1 MAHSGSWLARVLR
14 WSLGL
19 CALVLIIMALLVSLG
34 RLITPMVAEYRIQAE
49 DQAQAALG
57 MPVSIGSL
65 EGSWHGL
72 APILVAHDVT
82 LGDGADAVRLDQ
94 IRLIPDLVASA
105 MAMQPRAK
113 LLAIDGLQ
121 LSVAEGETGEWRVEG
136 LPKRQ
141 DNAALDIDKLLEQ
154 LKMVRHLSLLNSQVT
169 LEAFN
174 QPAHTLRY
182 VNMTLG
188 FGGGHQRLDGRLQ
201 LPDGKPLALQ
211 VRTQMNVKKWR
222 DLQAQIYLQLPETD
236 WASWL
241 PQGLTQEW
249 SVDHLQLGGQFWLS
263 WADRTLQHAA
273 SQIKIPKLEGHYAER
288 KPVSL
293 TDVVLNSYFERDA
306 DGLRAQLSNFSARH
320 GEQQIG
326 PMNATLRQHAKQAN
340 SDEFWA
346 LSVDRLEVA
355 PWLPFVQALGPM
367 TDKVM
372 AAITTLNPR
381 GALTNATLRFH
392 PQAEGDKR
400 VQFAT
405 NTDGISFSAY
415 DHVPGIENITGSV
428 TGDLGSGTILL
439 DAKEFSL
446 DLATLFPKAWLYHTA
461 RGQVDWRIN
470 EQGLTLRA
478 PYVQATGD
486 EGQAAG
492 DFLIRLTGD
501 PEVED
506 YMDLRVGITHGDAR
520 FTEKYLPTKVPEFS
534 PELADWLKTSIKA
547 GAVDQGYFQFQGSLN
562 KGSSKASHSISL
574 YFAVHDA
581 ELAYQPGWPELKN
594 ARGEVLIEDDQV
606 RIRVPEGQILNST
619 AKNVN
624 VTIPLEQPDTQ
635 PHLLLTADLESN
647 AVDALKV
654 LKEAPI
660 GTAEIF
666 AGWQGKGDLTGAL
679 DLDIPLHKGTPP
691 QVIVDFTAENAEV
704 KIANPKLDLS
714 HVSGAFRYDTAKG
727 LSAPNIEAQL
737 LGHKAKGKAIA
748 QRVDGRATSVIE
760 AQGQIPLQELTQ
772 WLAVTQPIPAKGN
785 LPYSMRLKID
795 GAQTNLKIDSELKG
809 LAIDL
814 PAPFGKTTNE
824 QRSATFEM
832 GLGGNSHSFK
842 VRYANLLSFNGV
854 APAENILQG
863 RGELRLGGG
872 MAQLPAQKG
881 YRLRGS
887 VAELDMAAW
896 QKAVKPYTSSS
907 ESGTALRAFNDAQL
921 NIGRFVGFGE
931 TVNDVTLGVRRS
943 GPAWALSVDSSLTKG
958 NVVFPDNSSRPI
970 SADLAYIHLPK
981 PEQTAVTPA
990 EKTDALA
997 DVDPHKIPSIDLKVA
1012 DVKLGEQSLGASSL
1026 KARPVGNGVQFSD
1039 LNINLAGL
1047 KVTGTAGWEGA
1058 AGLSN
1063 SWYKGR
1069 FEGKDLKD
1077 VLQAWGFA
1085 PTATSEHFRLDV
1097 DGTWPGSPLNISL
1110 ARFSGNMDA
1119 SLRKGQFVEAKGSAS
1134 ALRVFGLLNFNS
1146 IGRRL
1151 RLDFSD
1157 LLGEGLSYDR
1167 VKGNLRATNGVYVT
1181 ARPITLK
1188 GPSSDLEL
1196 NGTLNM
1202 VDQTIDA
1209 KLLVTLPVTNNLP
1222 IAALIVGAPAI
1233 GGALFVVDK
1242 LLGDHIARFASVQY
1256 DVKGPIQSPDI
1267 DFDKPFEK
1275 PK

>member
-1 MAHSGSWLARVLR
+1 MARSGGWLATVLR
-14 WSLGL
+14 WSLGF
-19 CALVLIIMALLVSLG
+19 CALVLIVTALLVSLG
-34 RLITPMVAEYRIQAE
+34 RQLTPLIAEYRIQAE

-57 MPVSIGSL
+57 LPVSIGSL
-65 EGSWHGL
+65 EGSLRGL
-72 APILVAHDVT
+72 APELIAHDVI
-82 LGDGADAVRLDQ
+82 LGDGADAMRLDQ
-94 IRLIPDLVASA
+94 IRLIPDLIASA
-105 MAMQPRAK
+105 MAMQPRAE

-121 LSVAEGETGEWRVEG
+121 LSVTENDAGEWRVEG
-136 LPKRQ
+136 LPKQQ
-141 DNAALDIDKLLEQ
+141 DSTAIDVEKLLEQ

-182 VNMTLG
+182 VNLTLG
-188 FGGGHQRLDGRLQ
+188 FAGGHQRLDGRLQ

-222 DLQAQIYLQLPETD
+222 DLQAEVYLQLPETD

-241 PQGLTQEW
+241 PQTLTRDW
-249 SVDHLQLGGQFWLS
+249 SLDHLQVGGQFWLS
-263 WADRTLQHAA
+263 WADGALRRAVT
-273 SQIKIPKLEGHYAER
+273 QIKASRVEGHYAQR
-288 KPVSL
+288 KPANL

-306 DGLRAQLSNFSARH
+306 DGLTAQVSNFTARAN
-320 GEQQIG
+320 EQQVG
-326 PMNATLRQHAKQAN
+326 PVNFTLQQHAKQAE
-340 SDEFWA
+340 DAETWA

-355 PWLPFVQALGPM
+355 PLLPLVTSLAPISDKAL
-367 TDKVM
+367 
-372 AAITTLNPR
+372 AAIGTLDPR

-392 PQAEGDKR
+392 PEAEGDKR
-400 VQFAT
+400 VEFAT

-439 DAKEFSL
+439 DAKDFSL

-470 EQGLTLRA
+470 EQGLTLRS

-486 EGQAAG
+486 EGKAAA

-506 YMDLRVGITHGDAR
+506 YMDLRVGITEGDAR
-520 FTEKYLPTKVPEFS
+520 FTEKYLPTLVPEFS
-534 PELADWLKTSIKA
+534 PALADWLKTSIKA

-581 ELAYQPGWPELKN
+581 ELAYQPGWPELKG

-606 RIRVPEGQILNST
+606 RIRVPQGKVLNST
-619 AKNVN
+619 VKNVN
-624 VTIPLEQPDTQ
+624 VTIPLEDPDTP
-635 PHLLLTADLESN
+635 PHLQLTADLESS
-647 AVDALKV
+647 VGDALKI

-660 GTAEIF
+660 GTAEVF
-666 AGWQGKGDLTGAL
+666 SGWQGKGDLVGAL
-679 DLDIPLHKGTPP
+679 DLDIPLQKGTPK
-691 QVIVDFTAENAEV
+691 VIVDFTAKDADV

-727 LSAPNIEAQL
+727 LSAPSIQAQL

-748 QRVDGRATSVIE
+748 QAVDGRATSLIE
-760 AQGQIPLQELTQ
+760 AQGQVPLQTLTQ
-772 WLAVTQPIPAKGN
+772 WLAVTQPIPANGN
-785 LPYSMRLKID
+785 VPYRMRLKID
-795 GAQTNLKIDSELKG
+795 GAQSNLQIDSELKG

-814 PAPFGKTTNE
+814 PAPFGKAANDQRSTTLELGLGGE
-824 QRSATFEM
+824 QRSYK
-832 GLGGNSHSFK
+832 LS
-842 VRYANLLSFNGV
+842 YANMLSFNGV
-854 APAENILQG
+854 SPAASFLQG
-863 RGELRLGGG
+863 RGELRLGSG
-872 MAQLPAQKG
+872 MAQLPTQKG

-887 VAELDMAAW
+887 VAELNLADW
-896 QKAVKPYTSSS
+896 QQAVSPYTSSS
-907 ESGTALRAFNDAQL
+907 KGTELQAFNDAQL
-921 NIGRFVGFGE
+921 NIGRFVGFGK
-931 TVNDVTLGVRRS
+931 TVNDVTVGVRRS
-943 GPAWALSVDSSLTKG
+943 GPAWALSVDSSLAKG
-958 NVVFPDNSSRPI
+958 SIVFPDASSRPI
-970 SADLAYIHLPK
+970 NADLAYIRLPK
-981 PEQTAVTPA
+981 PEPTAAAATEAP
-990 EKTDALA
+990 DPLA
-997 DVDPHKIPSIDLKVA
+997 DIDPHKIPSIDFKVA
-1012 DVKLGEQSLGASSL
+1012 DIKLGEQSLGPSSL
-1026 KARPVGNGVQFSD
+1026 KARAVASGVAFSD

-1047 KVTGTAGWEGA
+1047 RVTGTAGWEGE
-1058 AGLSN
+1058 AGRSR

-1069 FEGKDLKD
+1069 FEGEDLKD
-1077 VLQAWGFA
+1077 VLLAWGFA

-1097 DGTWPGSPLNISL
+1097 DGSWPGSALNVSL

-1119 SLRKGQFVEAKGSAS
+1119 ALRKGQFVEVKGSAS

-1167 VKGNLRATNGVYVT
+1167 VKGNLYATNGVYVT
-1181 ARPITLK
+1181 KRPITLK

-1202 VDQTIDA
+1202 VDETIDA

-1242 LLGDHIARFASVQY
+1242 LLGDHFARFASVQY
-1256 DVKGPIQSPDI
+1256 DVKGPIQSPKI

-1275 PK
+1275 PR

>member
-1 MAHSGSWLARVLR
+1 MARSGNWLAKLLR

-19 CALVLIIMALLVSLG
+19 CALVLIVAALLVSIG
-34 RLITPMVAEYRIQAE
+34 RQITPLVAQYRIEAE
-49 DQAQAALG
+49 DKAQAALG

-72 APILVAHDVT
+72 APILVAHDVI

-105 MAMQPRAK
+105 MAMQPRAE

-121 LSVAEGETGEWRVEG
+121 LSVAENEAGEWQVEG
-136 LPKRQ
+136 LPKPK
-141 DNAALDIDKLLEQ
+141 DNDAPDIDKVLEQ
-154 LKMVRHLSLLNSQVT
+154 LKRVRHLSLLNSQVT
-169 LEAFN
+169 LEAFK

-188 FGGGHQRLDGRLQ
+188 FSGGRQRLDGRLQ

-211 VRTQMNVKKWR
+211 VRTRMNVKKWR
-222 DLQAQIYLQLPETD
+222 DLQAEVYLQLPETD

-241 PQGLTQEW
+241 PKSLTRDW
-249 SVDHLQLGGQFWLS
+249 SLDHLQLGGQFWLS
-263 WADRTLQHAA
+263 WADRTLQRATT
-273 SQIKIPKLEGHYAER
+273 QIKMPLLEGRYAER

-293 TDVVLNSYFERDA
+293 TDVELNSYFERDA
-306 DGLRAQLSNFSARH
+306 DGVRAQLSNFTARN

-326 PMNATLRQHAKQAN
+326 PLNATLRQHVKQPDAA
-340 SDEFWA
+340 EYWA
-346 LSVDRLEVA
+346 LSVDRLEIA
-355 PWLPFVQALGPM
+355 PLLPFVQALAPM
-367 TDKVM
+367 QDK
-372 AAITTLNPR
+372 ALNAITTLDPR
-381 GALTNATLRFH
+381 GALTNATLRFE
-392 PQAEGDKR
+392 PDAEGDKR

-405 NTDGISFSAY
+405 NTDGVSFSAY

-428 TGDLGSGTILL
+428 TGDLGSGSILL

-446 DLATLFPKAWLYHTA
+446 NLATLFPKPWLYHTA

-501 PEVED
+501 PEIED

-534 PELADWLKTSIKA
+534 PELANWLKTSIKA

-606 RIRVPEGQILNST
+606 RIRVPQGQILNST
-619 AKNVN
+619 AKNVT

-635 PHLLLTADLESN
+635 PHLMLTADLESN
-647 AVDALKV
+647 AADALKI

-660 GTAEIF
+660 GTAEVF
-666 AGWQGKGDLTGAL
+666 KDWQGKGDLTGAL
-679 DLDIPLHKGTPP
+679 DLDIPLHKGLEPK
-691 QVIVDFTAENAEV
+691 VIVDFTAKDAEV
-704 KIANPKLDLS
+704 KIGNPKLDLS
-714 HVSGAFRYDTAKG
+714 HVSGAFRYDTSKG
-727 LSAPNIEAQL
+727 LSAPKIEAQL

-748 QRVDGRATSVIE
+748 QAVNGRATSLID
-760 AQGQIPLQELTQ
+760 AQGQVPLEALGK
-772 WLAVTQPIPAKGN
+772 WLGVTQPIPAKGD
-785 LPYSMRLKID
+785 LPYRMRLKID
-795 GAQTNLKIDSELKG
+795 GAQTNLQIDSALKG
-809 LAIDL
+809 VAIDL
-814 PAPFGKTTNE
+814 PAPFAKAANDRRNT
-824 QRSATFEM
+824 TFEM
-832 GLGGNSHSFK
+832 GLGGEQHSFK
-842 VRYANLLSFNGV
+842 VGYANLLSFNGV
-854 APAENILQG
+854 APAADILQG

-872 MAQLPAQKG
+872 LAQLPTQKG

-887 VAELDMAAW
+887 VAELDLAAW
-896 QKAVKPYTSSS
+896 QKAVAPYMGASKGS
-907 ESGTALRAFNDAQL
+907 ALQVFTDAQL
-921 NIGRFVGFGE
+921 KIGRFVGFGK
-931 TVNDVTLGVRRS
+931 TVDNVTVGVRRS
-943 GPAWALSVDSSLTKG
+943 GPAWALSVDSSLAKG
-958 NVVFPDNSSRPI
+958 NVLFPDNSSRPI
-970 SADLAYIHLPK
+970 SADLAYIRLPK
-981 PEQTAVTPA
+981 LEPS
-990 EKTDALA
+990 KTVVSDKPDPLA
-997 DVDPHKIPSIDLKVA
+997 DVDPGKIPSIDFKVA
-1012 DVKLGEQSLGASSL
+1012 EIKLGEHSLGPSSL
-1026 KARPVGNGVQFSD
+1026 KARPVTSGVRFSD
-1039 LNINLAGL
+1039 LNINLSGL
-1047 KVTGTAGWEGA
+1047 KLTGTAGWEGA
-1058 AGLSN
+1058 VGSAN

-1069 FEGKDLKD
+1069 FEGKNLKD

-1085 PTATSEHFRLDV
+1085 PTATSERFRLDV
-1097 DGTWPGSPLNISL
+1097 DGTWPGSPLNVSL
-1110 ARFSGNMDA
+1110 ARFSGDMDA
-1119 SLRKGQFVEAKGSAS
+1119 SLHKGQFVEAKGSAS

-1157 LLGEGLSYDR
+1157 LLGEGLSYDE
-1167 VKGNLRATNGVYVT
+1167 VKGDLRATSGVYVT
-1181 ARPITLK
+1181 TRPITLK

-1202 VDQTIDA
+1202 VDQSIDA

-1275 PK
+1275 PR

>member
-1 MAHSGSWLARVLR
+1 MARSGGWLARVLR

-19 CALVLIIMALLVSLG
+19 CALVLITTALLVSLG
-34 RLITPMVAEYRIQAE
+34 RLFTPMVAEYRIQVE
-49 DQAQAALG
+49 DKAQAVLG
-57 MPVSIGSL
+57 LPVSIGSL

-72 APILVAHDVT
+72 APVFVAHDVT
-82 LGDGADAVRLDQ
+82 LGKGANAVRLDQ

-105 MAMQPRAK
+105 MAMQPRAE

-121 LSVAEGETGEWRVEG
+121 LSVVQSDSGQWQVEG
-136 LPKRQ
+136 LPRPQ
-141 DNAALDIDKLLEQ
+141 DDTAIDVEKLLAQ
-154 LKMVRHLSLLNSQVT
+154 LKMVRHLWLLNSQVT
-169 LEAFN
+169 LAAAG
-174 QPAHTLRY
+174 QPAHSLRY
-182 VNMTLG
+182 VNLTLG
-188 FGGGHQRLDGRLQ
+188 FAGGHQRLDGRLQ
-201 LPDGKPLALQ
+201 LPDGKPMELQ
-211 VRTQMNVKKWR
+211 VRTQMDVKKWR
-222 DLQAQIYLQLPETD
+222 DLQAEVYLQLPETD

-249 SVDHLQLGGQFWLS
+249 SLSHLQLGGQFWLS
-263 WADRTLQHAA
+263 WADRALQRAVTQVKVA
-273 SQIKIPKLEGHYAER
+273 RLEGQYAER
-288 KPVSL
+288 KPASL
-293 TDVVLNSYFERDA
+293 TDMQLNSYFGRDA
-306 DGLRAQLSNFSARH
+306 EGLQAQLANFSARA

-326 PMNATLRQHAKQAN
+326 PMNLTLRQHAKRGDAA
-340 SDEFWA
+340 EFWT
-346 LSVDRLEVA
+346 LSFDRLEVA
-355 PWLPFVQALGPM
+355 PLLPLVESLAPIPDKGLSAL
-367 TDKVM
+367 
-372 AAITTLNPR
+372 ATLNPR
-381 GALTNATLRFH
+381 GALTNATVGFH
-392 PQAEGDKR
+392 PDAEGDKR

-405 NTDGISFSAY
+405 NTDAISFSAY

-470 EQGLTLRA
+470 EQGLTLRS

-486 EGQAAG
+486 EGKAAA

-501 PEVED
+501 PEIED
-506 YMDLRVGITHGDAR
+506 YMDLRVGITEGDAR
-520 FTEKYLPTKVPEFS
+520 FTEKYLPTRVPEFS
-534 PELADWLKTSIKA
+534 PELANWLKTSIKA

-606 RIRVPEGQILNST
+606 RIRVPQGQVLNST
-619 AKNVN
+619 AKNVQ
-624 VTIPLEQPDTQ
+624 VSIPLERPDT
-635 PHLLLTADLESN
+635 PPNLLLTADLESSV
-647 AVDALKV
+647 VDALKI

-660 GTAEIF
+660 GTSDIF

-679 DLDIPLHKGTPP
+679 DLDIPLHKGAPP
-691 QVIVDFTAENAEV
+691 KVIVDFTAKDAEV
-704 KIANPKLDLS
+704 KIGNPKLDLS

-727 LSAPNIEAQL
+727 LSAPSIEAQL
-737 LGHKAKGKAIA
+737 LGHKARGKAVA
-748 QRVDGRATSVIE
+748 QAVNGRATSLIDVS
-760 AQGQIPLQELTQ
+760 GQVPLQRLTQ
-772 WLAVTQPIPAKGN
+772 WLAVTQPIPANGN
-785 LPYSMRLKID
+785 LPYRLRLNID
-795 GAQTNLKIDSELKG
+795 GEQTGLQIDSGLKG

-814 PAPFGKTTNE
+814 PAPFGKSAE
-824 QRSATFEM
+824 DQRNATLEL
-832 GLGGNSHSFK
+832 GLGGDQRSYK
-842 VRYANLLSFNGV
+842 LRYANLLSFNGV
-854 APAENILQG
+854 APASDFLQG

-872 MAQLPAQKG
+872 LAQLPSQKG

-887 VAELDMAAW
+887 VAELDLSDW
-896 QKAVKPYTSSS
+896 QRAIEPYMNSSKGS
-907 ESGTALRAFNDAQL
+907 ALQAFSDAQL
-921 NIGRFVGFGE
+921 DIGRFVGFGK
-931 TVNDVTLGVRRS
+931 TVNNLGLGVRRS
-943 GPAWALSVDSSLTKG
+943 GAAWALSVDSTLAKG
-958 NVVFPDNSSRPI
+958 NVIFPDASSRPI
-970 SADLAYIHLPK
+970 SADLAYIHLPEDK
-981 PEQTAVTPA
+981 PGATAKEEGP
-990 EKTDALA
+990 DPLA
-997 DVDPHKIPSIDLKVA
+997 DVDPRKIPSIDLKVA
-1012 DVKLGEQSLGASSL
+1012 EVKLGKQSLGASSL
-1026 KARPVGNGVQFSD
+1026 KARPAANGVQFSD

-1047 KVTGTAGWEGA
+1047 RVNGTAGWQGEGSGA
-1058 AGLSN
+1058 R

-1069 FEGKDLKD
+1069 FEGEKLQD
-1077 VLQAWGFA
+1077 VLKAWGFA

-1097 DGTWPGSPLNISL
+1097 DGNWPGSPLNLSL
-1110 ARFSGNMDA
+1110 ARFSGAMNA
-1119 SLRKGQFVEAKGSAS
+1119 SLRKGQFVEVQGSAS

-1167 VKGNLRATNGVYVT
+1167 VKGDLQATNGVYVT
-1181 ARPITLK
+1181 SRPITLK

-1202 VDQTIDA
+1202 VDESIDA

-1242 LLGDHIARFASVQY
+1242 LLGDHFARFASVQY
-1256 DVKGPIQSPDI
+1256 DVKGPIQSPKI